1 MPEQTLAPK
10 IQVEDVMHPRKR
22 TKALKVRG

>member
-10 IQVEDVMHPRKR
+10 IQVEDAMAPRKHM
-22 TKALKVRG
+22 KALKARW